1 MTTLSKVGSATHILL
16 QLVLSWSACAQKFD
30 SLREVMVRDQLVKG
44 GIKSPEVLA
53 AMRTVKRHL
62 FVPLAYADYA
72 YGDYPVPI
80 GEKQTISQPC
90 VVAFMTESLDLK
102 TDDRV
107 LEIGTGS
114 GYQAAVLSLLCKE
127 VYSIELLPR
136 LGMKADSLLKAI
148 GYSNIHVRIGDG
160 YLGWPE
166 AAPFDAII
174 VTCSPSKIPQPLQEQ
189 LKEGGRMIIPMGD
202 SKNQELVLITKK
214 DGKLKKRDK
223 LPVLFVPMKDTK
235 GRRY

>member
-1 MTTLSKVGSATHILL
+1 MTLLKVGSAFLILL
-16 QLVLSWSACAQKFD
+16 HQMLSWNACAQKFD

-44 GIKSPEVLA
+44 GIKSQDVLE
-53 AMRTVKRHL
+53 AMRSVKRHL
-62 FVPLAYADYA
+62 FVPQAYADYA
-72 YGDYPVPI
+72 YGDFPVPI
-80 GEKQTISQPC
+80 GEKQTISQPY
-90 VVAFMTESLDLK
+90 VVAFMTESLDLRP
-102 TDDRV
+102 DDRV

-136 LGMKADSLLKAI
+136 LGLKADSLLKAT
-148 GYSNIHVRIGDG
+148 GYSNVHVRAGDG

-189 LKEGGRMIIPMGD
+189 LKEGGRMIIPVGD

-223 LPVLFVPMKDTK
+223 LQVLFVPMKDTK
-235 GRRY
+235 GKRY